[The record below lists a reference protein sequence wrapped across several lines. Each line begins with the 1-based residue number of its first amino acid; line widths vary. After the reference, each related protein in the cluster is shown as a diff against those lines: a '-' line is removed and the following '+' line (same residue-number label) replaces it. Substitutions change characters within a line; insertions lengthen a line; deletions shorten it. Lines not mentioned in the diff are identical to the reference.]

1 MTGAA
6 VLAAGRKIGPK
17 DGAETMANF
26 TYRALD
32 QEGKIR
38 KGMIDAP
45 SRAQAIARIH
55 DKKLMPI
62 EVTASTN
69 GASARA
75 SRTDTQAAT
84 TTGKPVP
91 FWQRGISFR
100 RSVPRAAVAGM
111 ARQLATLLRAG
122 LPLDQALYGLCGE
135 GGKSPMTAIIG
146 ELREQILSGHEL
158 ADGLAAFPGVFSST
172 FVAMVRAGESSGT
185 LELIMERLASHL
197 ERQVELQRKVRA
209 ALAYPVLM
217 LIVGTAVIVFLLYFV
232 IPQVT
237 KIFADMGK
245 ELPVPTQILLGLSD
259 FLRSSWWAILLFA
272 LLVGVGFWRAGRT
285 ERGKRFLQRG
295 LLRFPLF
302 SGIYAPLLLG
312 NMSRTLGMLLKN
324 GVSLLKSLVIVKS
337 ISDNVILRNS
347 IERMIDGVQA
357 GHELSGFMDNEL
369 IYPHIARQMV
379 TAGEKSG
386 RLEDMLLWIADDC
399 DSRVAARLHM
409 LTALLEPIMIL
420 VLGSIVGFVV
430 IAIILPIF
438 EMSTLAG

>member
-1 MTGAA
+1 
-6 VLAAGRKIGPK
+6 
-17 DGAETMANF
+17 MANF

-45 SRAQAIARIH
+45 SRTQAIARMR
-55 DKKLMPI
+55 DRKLLPI
-62 EVTASTN
+62 EVLPSRTGS
-69 GASARA
+69 GASGSRA
-75 SRTDTQAAT
+75 GMPMTAGAPLPPGGRR
-84 TTGKPVP
+84 
-91 FWQRGISFR
+91 FFR
-100 RSVPRAAVAGM
+100 KSVPRAAVAGM

-122 LPLDQALYGLCGE
+122 LPLDQALHGLCGE
-135 GGKSPMTAIIG
+135 GEKSPMTAVIS
-146 ELREQILSGHEL
+146 ELREHILSGHEL

-185 LELIMERLASHL
+185 LELIMERLAAHL

-209 ALAYPVLM
+209 ALAYPMLM
-217 LIVGTAVIVFLLYFV
+217 LIVGTAVIIFLLYFV

-237 KIFADMGK
+237 RIFADMGRD
-245 ELPVPTQILLGLSD
+245 LPVPTQILLGLSD
-259 FLRSSWWAILLFA
+259 VLRSSWQA
-272 LLVGVGFWRAGRT
+272 LLLLALLAGVGLWRAGRT

-295 LLRFPLF
+295 LLRLPLF
-302 SGIYAPLLLG
+302 SGIYAPILLG

-324 GVSLLKSLVIVKS
+324 GVSLLKSLIIVRS
-337 ISDNVILRNS
+337 ISDNIILRAS
-347 IERMIDGVQA
+347 RERMIDGVQA
-357 GHELSGFMDNEL
+357 GHELSGFMVNEL

-379 TAGEKSG
+379 TAGERSG

-409 LTALLEPIMIL
+409 LTALLEPVMIL
-420 VLGSIVGFVV
+420 VLGSIVGFLV

>member
-1 MTGAA
+1 
-6 VLAAGRKIGPK
+6 
-17 DGAETMANF
+17 MANF
-26 TYRALD
+26 AYRALD

-38 KGMIDAP
+38 KGLIDAP
-45 SRAQAIARIH
+45 SRTLAIAKVR
-55 DKKLMPI
+55 DKKLLPI
-62 EVTASTN
+62 EVTASRQNAAIPT
-69 GASARA
+69 GGKTVAPAASAA
-75 SRTDTQAAT
+75 S
-84 TTGKPVP
+84 VP
-91 FWQRGISFR
+91 FWRRPLTLR
-100 RSVPRAAVAGM
+100 RSVPKTAVAGM

-122 LPLDQALYGLCGE
+122 LPLDQALYSLCGE
-135 GGKSPMTAIIG
+135 AETSPMATIAA
-146 ELREQILSGHEL
+146 ELREHILSGHEL
-158 ADGLAAFPGVFSST
+158 ADGLAAFPNVFSTT

-185 LELIMERLASHL
+185 LELIMERLAAHL

-209 ALAYPVLM
+209 ALAYPILM
-217 LIVGTAVIVFLLYFV
+217 LIVGCAVVIFLLSFV
-232 IPQVT
+232 IPQVS
-237 KIFADMGK
+237 KIFVDMGR

-259 FLRSSWWAILLFA
+259 FLRSFWWAILLVV
-272 LLVGVGFWRAGRT
+272 LLIGTGIWRVVRT
-285 ERGKRFLQRG
+285 QKGKRFFQRG

-312 NMSRTLGMLLKN
+312 NMARTLGMLLKN
-324 GVSLLKSLVIVKS
+324 GVSLLKSLVIVKA
-337 ISDNVILRNS
+337 ISDNVILRHS

-379 TAGEKSG
+379 AAGERSG

>member
-1 MTGAA
+1 
-6 VLAAGRKIGPK
+6 
-17 DGAETMANF
+17 MANF

-38 KGMIDAP
+38 KGMIDAI
-45 SRAQAIARIH
+45 SRAQAIAKVR
-55 DKKLMPI
+55 DKKLLPI
-62 EVTASTN
+62 EIALSREGVVASGSTVTSPAA
-69 GASARA
+69 GGRA
-75 SRTDTQAAT
+75 AFWRRA
-84 TTGKPVP
+84 P
-91 FWQRGISFR
+91 FPR
-100 RSVPRAAVAGM
+100 RVPRAAVAGM

-122 LPLDQALYGLCGE
+122 LPLDQALYGLCGGDE
-135 GGKSPMTAIIG
+135 KSSMTVIIG
-146 ELREQILSGHEL
+146 ALREHILSGHEL
-158 ADGLAAFPGVFSST
+158 ADGLATFPDVFSST

-185 LELIMERLASHL
+185 LELIMERLAAHL
-197 ERQVELQRKVRA
+197 ERQVELQRKLRA

-217 LIVGTAVIVFLLYFV
+217 LVVGTAVVIFLLYFV
-232 IPQVT
+232 IPQVSQ
-237 KIFADMGK
+237 IFADMGK
-245 ELPVPTQILLGLSD
+245 ELPTPTRLLLGLSD
-259 FLRSSWWAILLFA
+259 FLRSSWWLILLCV
-272 LLVGVGFWRAGRT
+272 LLVSAGLWRAGRT
-285 ERGKRFLQRG
+285 ERGRCCLQRG
-295 LLRFPLF
+295 LLHMPLL

-337 ISDNVILRNS
+337 ISDDVILRNS

-357 GHELSGFMDNEL
+357 GHELSGFMDNTL

-399 DSRVAARLHM
+399 DSRVSTRLHM
-409 LTALLEPIMIL
+409 MTALLEPIMIL

-430 IAIILPIF
+430 IAIMLPIF